1 MHATRKHGANGTLIR
16 MKSPANPIAVAGL
29 FCHCAATSP
38 VCKDTLGVPG
48 LAFDYVI
55 VGGGDFAVEVATYLM
70 DIWNEQ
76 PEQRGVVSDI
86 VAQGNVRREGLARVL
101 GFEPTVIQRPDEVA
115 RLKEKRVVIAV
126 GDPSLRYRFM
136 QEFDMLGAHFGTIV
150 HPTAYVANT
159 AVIEDG
165 VVLCPMTFVGPFA
178 HLSRNCVLNVHA
190 VAGHDVKIGE
200 CAVLSPGADVNGH
213 GLVGEG
219 ALLGAGAVISPRAG
233 LGAFGKL
240 SAGSVLTR
248 HASEGFLMHG
258 NPAAGRQ
265 MFRRP

>member
-1 MHATRKHGANGTLIR
+1 
-16 MKSPANPIAVAGL
+16 
-29 FCHCAATSP
+29 
-38 VCKDTLGVPG
+38 
-48 LAFDYVI
+48 LALEFVI
-55 VGGGDFAVEVATYLM
+55 VGGGDFAVEVAAYLM
-70 DIWNEQ
+70 DIWNEE
-76 PEQRGVVSDI
+76 PAHRGVVSDI
-86 VAQGNVRREGLARVL
+86 VAQGNIRRDDLEKVL
-101 GFEPTVIQRPDEVA
+101 GSAPAIKERPAEVE
-115 RLKEKRVVIAV
+115 RLEEKRVVIAV

-136 QEFDMLGAHFGTIV
+136 QELDKLGARFGTIV
-150 HPTAYVANT
+150 HPTAYVAST

-165 VVLCPMTFVGPFA
+165 AVLCPMTFVGPFA

-190 VAGHDVKIGE
+190 VAGHDVTIGE

-219 ALLGAGAVISPRAG
+219 ALLGAGAIISPKAG

-248 HASEGFLMHG
+248 QAGEGFLMHG
-258 NPAAGRQ
+258 NPATGRQ